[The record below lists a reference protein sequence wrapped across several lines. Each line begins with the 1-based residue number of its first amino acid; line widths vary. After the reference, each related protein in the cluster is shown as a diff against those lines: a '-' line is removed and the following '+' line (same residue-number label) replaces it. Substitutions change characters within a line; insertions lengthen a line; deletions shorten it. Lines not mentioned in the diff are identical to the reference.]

1 MKKITLLC
9 LMPIVLAGC
18 GKDPTPATGS
28 GAYKKWSYYV
38 PVQAPAVAM
47 AQFATFDKFETTNDP
62 TFIALAMA
70 AGKYDIVVAPTNVG
84 MNAMKSANAPYKLLA
99 TITFGNFYIAST
111 GNDDDIVMDA
121 DDYIVSF
128 QPAGIPNKVFHYCY
142 GTGLD
147 SGIHYVTNNLAA
159 QTCLETGKNSGDG
172 NADVD
177 YVIIAEPSL
186 TIAKSNNANVEI
198 YQDLQNKYYTKS
210 GGSLI
215 TQASIFVKNTLKSK
229 DVKEEFLPILKSSIE
244 GFIETPSKLKK
255 AMEKVEGAQSIFGV
269 TPEVAQE
276 ATKNGNR
283 MGLGI
288 KESKTI
294 LEDTNKFL
302 EIIGAPQATNEDIA

>member
-1 MKKITLLC
+1 MKKIILLC
-9 LMPIVLAGC
+9 LMPILLAGC
-18 GKDPTPATGS
+18 GKDPSPATGS

-47 AQFATFDKFETTNDP
+47 AQFATFDKFETTNVP
-62 TFIALAMA
+62 TLIAPAMA

-84 MNAMKSANAPYKLLA
+84 INAMKSASAPYKLLG

-111 GNDDDIVMDA
+111 GNDDNEVMGV

-128 QPAGIPNKVFHYCY
+128 QPAGIPNKVLHYCY

-147 SGIHYVTNNLAA
+147 SAIHYVSNNLTA

-177 YVIIAEPSL
+177 YVLISEPSL
-186 TIAKSNNANVEI
+186 TLAMSNNPNVKI
-198 YQDLQNKYYTKS
+198 YEDLQNKYYNKS

-215 TQASIFVKNTLKSK
+215 TQASVFVKNTLMSK
-229 DVKEEFLPILKSSIE
+229 DVKEEFLPLLKSSIE
-244 GFIETPSKLKK
+244 GFVATPKNLKK
-255 AMEKVEGAQSIFGV
+255 AMQKVDNAQSIFGV
-269 TPEVAQE
+269 TPEVAEE
-276 ATKNGNR
+276 ATKNRNR

-302 EIIGAPQATNEDIA
+302 EIIGAPQVTNEDLA

>member
-9 LMPIVLAGC
+9 LMPILLAGC
-18 GKDPTPATGS
+18 GKDPAPATGI

-62 TFIALAMA
+62 TSIAPAMA
-70 AGKYDIVVAPTNVG
+70 AGQYEVVVAPTNVG
-84 MNAMKSANAPYKLLA
+84 VNAMKSANAPYKLLA

-111 GNDDDIVMDA
+111 GNDDNELMGP

-128 QPAGIPNKVFHYCY
+128 QPAGIPNKVLHYCY

-147 SGIHYVTNNLAA
+147 SAIHYVSNNLVA

-177 YVIIAEPSL
+177 YVLIAEPSL
-186 TIAKSNNANVEI
+186 TIAKSNNSNVEI

-210 GGSLI
+210 DGSII
-215 TQASIFVKNTLKSK
+215 TQASVFVKNTLKSK

-244 GFIETPSKLKK
+244 GFVGTPSKLKK
-255 AMEKVEGAQSIFGV
+255 AMQKVEGTESIFGV
-269 TPEVAQE
+269 TPEVAEE
-276 ATKNGNR
+276 ATRNGNR

-302 EIIGAPQATNEDIA
+302 EMIGAPQVTNEDIA